1 MALANLS
8 EKETFEYRQEVMEE
22 TMYLKG
28 KLSRQKEQEA
38 KKA

>member
-1 MALANLS
+1 MANLS
-8 EKETFEYRQEVMEE
+8 EKENLSTDPEVMEE

-28 KLSRQKEQEA
+28 KHSRQMEQEV